1 MTQIR
6 RLRLEDLDRGR
17 GQLRVRRP
25 GRLDHVA
32 CLDELPMDLVT
43 TGITERVERWPDSAN
58 PYLMV
63 SRQTAV
69 DDLHP
74 HVSQDVIRTPF
85 QRAGHQAGQAPA
97 GPALRRGPG
106 NRRPCPSHGL
116 RRLRRDRDEIGRRC
130 PPRQEG
136 RPDPSLTVQEF
147 LNSGH

>member
-1 MTQIR
+1 VEHRVPGDRDKLIVALAAVHALTMTQIR
-6 RLRLEDLDRGR
+6 RLWLEDLDRAR

-25 GRLDHVA
+25 DRLDHVA
-32 CLDELPMDLVT
+32 CLDELTLGLVT

-106 NRRPCPSHGL
+106 NRRPCPSHGVFGVCGATAT
-116 RRLRRDRDEIGRRC
+116 R
-130 PPRQEG
+130 
-136 RPDPSLTVQEF
+136 
-147 LNSGH
+147 